1 MCGTGGGWGAMRAEL
16 VMFKGSVFC
25 HMLSITPVLY
35 TGGDLEAISAFC
47 NSLSWEVNKHSDFYL
62 DE

>member
-1 MCGTGGGWGAMRAEL
+1 MRAEL

-62 DE
+62 E